1 MQQILQRW
9 QNTYK
14 RSHYKNKAL
23 KTVLS
28 LLIIVSFFGCA
39 VSHKARTKND
49 QIGSLKFLN
58 EYEVPYNQEF
68 KGTTIGG
75 LSGIDYDA
83 DKDLYYMIS
92 DDRSAINPAR
102 FYSAKIGI
110 SEKGIDTVQWIATAP
125 MLRSNGNTYPNSKQD
140 PAHTPDPEAIRYNK
154 VANELIWTSEGE
166 RIVRGNDIVLE
177 NPAITRIS
185 LEGKYIDTFP
195 LPANL
200 RMHATEK
207 GPRQNGVLEGLTFDK
222 HFKTLYVNVE
232 EPLYEDGPRADLQPN
247 NAWIRIYQYDVASKI
262 NTAQFAYHLEPIA
275 YPATPETA
283 FKINGVPDIYAIG
296 QDQLIVVE
304 RSFSSGRLPCS
315 IKVFLADLKGAED
328 IKENSS
334 LMINPVTNPIRKKL
348 LLNMDDLKIYTDNIE
363 GVTFGPT
370 LKNGHRTLLFV
381 SDNNFA
387 SFEKTQL
394 LLFEIL
400 PQ

>member
-1 MQQILQRW
+1 MKSFITL
-9 QNTYK
+9 
-14 RSHYKNKAL
+14 L
-23 KTVLS
+23 TVVFCFS
-28 LLIIVSFFGCA
+28 CA
-39 VSHKARTKND
+39 VSHKAQNN
-49 QIGSLKFLN
+49 QIGSLKFIN
-58 EYEVPYNQEF
+58 EYEVPYNQESN
-68 KGTTIGG
+68 GTTIGG

-83 DKDLYYMIS
+83 EKGIYYLIS

-102 FYSAKIGI
+102 FYTAKIII
-110 SEKGIDTVQWIATAP
+110 SDKGIDTVQWIATAP
-125 MLRSNGNTYPNSKQD
+125 MLQSNGSPYPNSKQD

-154 VANELIWTSEGE
+154 KSGELIWTSEGE
-166 RIVRGNDIVLE
+166 RIVRGKDTVLE

-185 LEGKYIDTFP
+185 LNGKYIDTFP

-200 RMHATEK
+200 LMRATEK
-207 GPRQNGVLEGLTFDK
+207 GPRQNGVLEGLTFDNN
-222 HFKTLYVNVE
+222 FKTMYVNVE
-232 EPLYEDGPRADLQPN
+232 EPLYEDGPRADIKPN
-247 NAWIRIYQYDVASKI
+247 NAWIRIYQYDVASKK

-275 YPATPETA
+275 YPSTPETA

-296 QDQLIVVE
+296 NNQLIVLE
-304 RSFSSGRLPCS
+304 RSFSSGRLPCTL
-315 IKVFLADLKGAED
+315 KVFLADLNGAED

-334 LMINPVTNPIRKKL
+334 LIINPVTKPVKKKL

-370 LKNGHRTLLFV
+370 LANGHRTLIFV

-400 PQ
+400 P

>member
-1 MQQILQRW
+1 L
-9 QNTYK
+9 K
-14 RSHYKNKAL
+14 RII
-23 KTVLS
+23 TVLA
-28 LLIIVSFFGCA
+28 VVFFFSCS
-39 VSHKARTKND
+39 VSHKSNTNNN
-49 QIGSLKFLN
+49 QIGSLKFIN

-83 DKDLYYMIS
+83 EKGIYYMIS

-102 FYSAKIGI
+102 FYSAKILV

-125 MLRSNGNTYPNSKQD
+125 MLQSNGSPYPNSKQD

-154 VANELIWTSEGE
+154 MANELVWTSEGE
-166 RIVRGNDIVLE
+166 RIVRGKDTVLE

-185 LEGKYIDTFP
+185 LDGKYIDTFP

-200 RMHATEK
+200 LMRATEK
-207 GPRQNGVLEGLTFDK
+207 GPRQNGVLEGLTFDN
-222 HFKTLYVNVE
+222 HFKTMYVNVE
-232 EPLYEDGPRADLQPN
+232 EPLYEDGPRADTKPN
-247 NAWIRIYQYDVASKI
+247 NAWIRMYQYDVASKK
-262 NTAQFAYHLEPIA
+262 NTAQYAYHLEPIA
-275 YPATPETA
+275 YPAMPETA

-296 QDQLIVVE
+296 NNQLIVLE
-304 RSFSSGRLPCS
+304 RSFSSGRLPCT
-315 IKVFLADLKGAED
+315 IKVFLADLNGSED

-334 LMINPVTNPIRKKL
+334 LIINPVTKPIKKKL

-370 LKNGHRTLLFV
+370 LANGHRSLIFI

-387 SFEKTQL
+387 SFQKTQL

-400 PQ
+400 P